1 MHRRPRGETLSER
14 LRAEVQVSA
23 ALWQVGPR
31 TDGNA
36 ASGDAKSCS
45 QRPPTANDGSSWYS
59 FPCPREVKPLLF
71 FYKYLQPVGG
81 AESGGNNDN
90 SGNPPTK
97 NHSQRKLRVNLPLTV
112 ICERTNAQESV
123 LWVRTDAHGNVIRE
137 DKTPLWRKKLHN
149 ELMSVASD
157 SNESDP
163 VLAVRSVARWK
174 SSNYSSG
181 GSGVVLTTRTLD
193 PILAVPCELPTC
205 IQQFVHCR
213 GSQASVY
220 RVFWCQQERKC
231 FAVNL
236 TSSLKSTEAPEDAE
250 IMNNPSVTSPSGLSA
265 STMAAMNAAF
275 EAAMTTAAQ
284 TARFYCVTVSPDA
297 QACAR
302 WPKLRG
308 AAIAEGVQSTSRV
321 VEHVQMQLPSLRFH
335 SMTVD
340 FIKDTSGVWWLTR
353 VVDFQ
358 ASSSIEPPRDDA
370 FFGTRDSAVCI
381 PEALRTRYGPNN
393 ESQVGHPASPSKE
406 SLLLRGDELSNTMNT
421 RSCFLCGCSCELTP
435 TFRGQLEAMVKGYSG
450 DEYKTNSS
458 ISMKTPAV
466 DEFRMT
472 LTMALDTIILMRQ
485 RGVSLPVW
493 ENAVSTVRKSQL
505 RDVCDFPTCMLCY
518 RIYQQQN
525 RLQLLAR
532 ELHCIL
538 SPNVV
543 NPCDSPEVDSES
555 TPTDGVGMAT
565 SAASGLASQ
574 LLSTEL
580 RYNQE
585 APKDVL
591 DSLEAFQIEKIPP
604 SLLLRGASPELR
616 PTGSTLTPM
625 RGADVDP
632 TATQLRL
639 VFFFHE
645 LQDGGPDLDP
655 MDFYL
660 EYQLGQNVTR
670 VQLEG
675 SKRHT
680 PNRWQ
685 LCEARVHYLCATLE
699 AFSEF
704 CSQKRLL
711 IKLKAKPRSQSD
723 DSDNEDSAAN
733 NEEEGQSPTGKP
745 SRYRDKEE
753 FFGYTL
759 LSLRAVNTAAKW
771 FGNSLQPESRT
782 DYLLELQT
790 ASYGL
795 LTLKVTVGL
804 LVDSVPLG
812 HLRDVFRGRIF
823 LEEQPPGGVYWPP
836 QSHYL
841 SGLAVPRDW
850 VGALMPSEYT
860 KLLPMRRRG
869 DRGAYGTHVATASKP
884 MVTLSPSHSVA
895 KITLPPHPGTETL
908 THHNSEEL
916 AEATTSP
923 GINVKTSSTRRMS
936 NVSTGKNW
944 LATARSGTTGD
955 DDVEITTTDQ
965 LQPEYSSRSLHLMTG
980 SMTRT
985 TLSQACLA
993 AKRIVFRTTEDAATK
1008 KFPTILL
1015 AAFLPHA
1022 SFAIPSTALSNWK
1035 APATFHFTRRYSVDR
1050 LLAEVKPGTLP
1061 MLALLGEL
1069 LLVLIE
1075 ERELPGTIDASA
1087 LESLLEPFWQHDSGW
1102 RPIPR
1107 TQTSCL
1113 PERRVIWNHAIR
1125 RWEAATGNNI
1135 IDQISQPDGSIAQR
1149 HGDTLTADIGDFRT
1163 KILALVVCELF
1174 EQMESLDDGYIEIA
1188 ELRSLAKCFP
1198 AQEYLCVE
1206 LDTDVGTRERLT
1218 QEDIV
1223 VLAQLV
1229 DQQRRLALRTLLR
1242 SLMGSSVMVDALAR
1256 FDRVG
1261 SGKMSLEKFRELAFE
1276 ALISQRKVFRAFH
1289 EEPKKPH
1296 DGFCLRHGF
1305 TEIYVTD
1312 GVCVLCTAEYQAEK
1326 SPSKP
1331 ERSPGSPQPTHTD
1344 NGTIVNAARFNGKRT
1359 LSGRSVDA
1367 DFYAEGKQNLDP
1379 ENVRRASTPPGFR
1392 RLSTD
1397 KRALDVPAVGP
1408 RRRRAVSGK
1417 TVTAQQVVD
1426 LELEGVLNRL
1436 HAAERTIVTGEAHA
1450 NERKASV
1457 ASVRTRQSSATTED
1471 TSVSHTSPGS
1481 DLGGLARIP
1490 RRKSTKTPQI
1500 SCQGDSTGPDKAA
1513 KKKRMKKRILKKTA
1527 RRVRSANSLPTS
1539 NSLSKL
1545 LRMEFSDRVLSTS
1558 ASESIIEKAVRIE
1571 QRRKE
1576 LDRLVL
1582 AEVQEVKQRLAKLL
1596 DES

>member
-23 ALWQVGPR
+23 ALWQIGPR

-36 ASGDAKSCS
+36 ASGDAESGS
-45 QRPPTANDGSSWYS
+45 QRPPNANDGSSWYS

-71 FYKYLQPVGG
+71 FYKYLQPAGG

-123 LWVRTDAHGNVIRE
+123 LWVRTDAQGNVIRE

-181 GSGVVLTTRTLD
+181 GSQRLPRILVSAGAQVLR
-193 PILAVPCELPTC
+193 
-205 IQQFVHCR
+205 
-213 GSQASVY
+213 SQLNKQ
-220 RVFWCQQERKC
+220 C
-231 FAVNL
+231 
-236 TSSLKSTEAPEDAE
+236 SLKSTEAPEDAE

-297 QACAR
+297 RACAR

-308 AAIAEGVQSTSRV
+308 AAIAEGVQATSRV

-335 SMTVD
+335 SMTAD

-393 ESQVGHPASPSKE
+393 ESQVGDPASPPKE

-421 RSCFLCGCSCELTP
+421 RSCFLCGCSCELTR

-472 LTMALDTIILMRQ
+472 LTMALDTIFLVRQ

-604 SLLLRGASPELR
+604 SLLLRGDSPELR

-655 MDFYL
+655 TDFYL

-823 LEEQPPGGVYWPP
+823 LEEQPP
-836 QSHYL
+836 
-841 SGLAVPRDW
+841 
-850 VGALMPSEYT
+850 
-860 KLLPMRRRG
+860 
-869 DRGAYGTHVATASKP
+869 
-884 MVTLSPSHSVA
+884 
-895 KITLPPHPGTETL
+895 
-908 THHNSEEL
+908 
-916 AEATTSP
+916 
-923 GINVKTSSTRRMS
+923 
-936 NVSTGKNW
+936 
-944 LATARSGTTGD
+944 
-955 DDVEITTTDQ
+955 
-965 LQPEYSSRSLHLMTG
+965 
-980 SMTRT
+980 
-985 TLSQACLA
+985 
-993 AKRIVFRTTEDAATK
+993 
-1008 KFPTILL
+1008 
-1015 AAFLPHA
+1015 
-1022 SFAIPSTALSNWK
+1022 
-1035 APATFHFTRRYSVDR
+1035 
-1050 LLAEVKPGTLP
+1050 
-1061 MLALLGEL
+1061 
-1069 LLVLIE
+1069 
-1075 ERELPGTIDASA
+1075 
-1087 LESLLEPFWQHDSGW
+1087 
-1102 RPIPR
+1102 
-1107 TQTSCL
+1107 
-1113 PERRVIWNHAIR
+1113 
-1125 RWEAATGNNI
+1125 
-1135 IDQISQPDGSIAQR
+1135 DGSIAQR

-1198 AQEYLCVE
+1198 EQEYLCVE

-1261 SGKMSLEKFRELAFE
+1261 SGEMSLEKFRELAFE

-1326 SPSKP
+1326 STSKP

-1344 NGTIVNAARFNGKRT
+1344 NGTIVDAARFNGKRT

-1367 DFYAEGKQNLDP
+1367 DFYSEGKQNLDP
-1379 ENVRRASTPPGFR
+1379 ENVRRASTPTGFR

-1471 TSVSHTSPGS
+1471 TSMSHTSPGS

-1500 SCQGDSTGPDKAA
+1500 SCQDDSTGPDKAA

-1539 NSLSKL
+1539 DSLSKL

>member
-123 LWVRTDAHGNVIRE
+123 LWCWH
-137 DKTPLWRKKLHN
+137 
-149 ELMSVASD
+149 
-157 SNESDP
+157 
-163 VLAVRSVARWK
+163 AVRASHLYTAICALSRVPGQRLPRILVSA
-174 SSNYSSG
+174 G
-181 GSGVVLTTRTLD
+181 AQVLR
-193 PILAVPCELPTC
+193 
-205 IQQFVHCR
+205 
-213 GSQASVY
+213 SQLNKQ
-220 RVFWCQQERKC
+220 C
-231 FAVNL
+231 
-236 TSSLKSTEAPEDAE
+236 SLKSTEAPEDAE

-869 DRGAYGTHVATASKP
+869 DRGAY
-884 MVTLSPSHSVA
+884 
-895 KITLPPHPGTETL
+895 
-908 THHNSEEL
+908 
-916 AEATTSP
+916 
-923 GINVKTSSTRRMS
+923 
-936 NVSTGKNW
+936 
-944 LATARSGTTGD
+944 
-955 DDVEITTTDQ
+955 
-965 LQPEYSSRSLHLMTG
+965 
-980 SMTRT
+980 
-985 TLSQACLA
+985 
-993 AKRIVFRTTEDAATK
+993 
-1008 KFPTILL
+1008 
-1015 AAFLPHA
+1015 
-1022 SFAIPSTALSNWK
+1022 
-1035 APATFHFTRRYSVDR
+1035 
-1050 LLAEVKPGTLP
+1050 
-1061 MLALLGEL
+1061 
-1069 LLVLIE
+1069 
-1075 ERELPGTIDASA
+1075 
-1087 LESLLEPFWQHDSGW
+1087 
-1102 RPIPR
+1102 
-1107 TQTSCL
+1107 
-1113 PERRVIWNHAIR
+1113 
-1125 RWEAATGNNI
+1125 
-1135 IDQISQPDGSIAQR
+1135 
-1149 HGDTLTADIGDFRT
+1149 
-1163 KILALVVCELF
+1163 VCELF

>member
-23 ALWQVGPR
+23 ALWQIGPR

-36 ASGDAKSCS
+36 ASGDAESGS
-45 QRPPTANDGSSWYS
+45 QRPPNANDGSSWYS

-71 FYKYLQPVGG
+71 FYKYLQPAGG

-123 LWVRTDAHGNVIRE
+123 LWVRTDAQGNVIRE

-181 GSGVVLTTRTLD
+181 GSAVVLTTRTLD

-297 QACAR
+297 RACAR

-308 AAIAEGVQSTSRV
+308 AAIAEGVQATSRV

-335 SMTVD
+335 SMTAD

-393 ESQVGHPASPSKE
+393 ESQVGDPASPPKE

-421 RSCFLCGCSCELTP
+421 RSCFLCGCSCELTR

-472 LTMALDTIILMRQ
+472 LTMALDTIFLVRQ

-604 SLLLRGASPELR
+604 SLLLRGDSPELR

-655 MDFYL
+655 TDFYL

-823 LEEQPPGGVYWPP
+823 LEEQPP
-836 QSHYL
+836 
-841 SGLAVPRDW
+841 
-850 VGALMPSEYT
+850 
-860 KLLPMRRRG
+860 
-869 DRGAYGTHVATASKP
+869 
-884 MVTLSPSHSVA
+884 
-895 KITLPPHPGTETL
+895 
-908 THHNSEEL
+908 
-916 AEATTSP
+916 
-923 GINVKTSSTRRMS
+923 
-936 NVSTGKNW
+936 
-944 LATARSGTTGD
+944 
-955 DDVEITTTDQ
+955 
-965 LQPEYSSRSLHLMTG
+965 
-980 SMTRT
+980 
-985 TLSQACLA
+985 
-993 AKRIVFRTTEDAATK
+993 
-1008 KFPTILL
+1008 
-1015 AAFLPHA
+1015 
-1022 SFAIPSTALSNWK
+1022 
-1035 APATFHFTRRYSVDR
+1035 
-1050 LLAEVKPGTLP
+1050 
-1061 MLALLGEL
+1061 
-1069 LLVLIE
+1069 
-1075 ERELPGTIDASA
+1075 
-1087 LESLLEPFWQHDSGW
+1087 
-1102 RPIPR
+1102 
-1107 TQTSCL
+1107 
-1113 PERRVIWNHAIR
+1113 
-1125 RWEAATGNNI
+1125 
-1135 IDQISQPDGSIAQR
+1135 DGSIAQR

-1198 AQEYLCVE
+1198 EQEYLCVE

-1261 SGKMSLEKFRELAFE
+1261 SGEMSLEKFRELAFE

-1326 SPSKP
+1326 STSKP

-1344 NGTIVNAARFNGKRT
+1344 NGTIVDAARFNGKRT

-1367 DFYAEGKQNLDP
+1367 DFYSEGKQNLDP
-1379 ENVRRASTPPGFR
+1379 ENVRRASTPTGFR

-1471 TSVSHTSPGS
+1471 TSMSHTSPGS

-1500 SCQGDSTGPDKAA
+1500 SCQDDSTGPDKAA

-1539 NSLSKL
+1539 DSLSKL

>member
-1 MHRRPRGETLSER
+1 MLQYGSRALAFYVLSADPKSDVGQRLHALYKVMQQSRKAFRLGKSVTYYKKLQTLSGNKSLNETQR
-14 LRAEVQVSA
+14 YLQFIQNLGMLGYFLADNVAFASKAKVLRFDAEELARAAASCGSA
-23 ALWQVGPR
+23 PMSLASSTLWTTSMPTRGASVCGSVAVGPR

-36 ASGDAKSCS
+36 ASGDAKVA
-45 QRPPTANDGSSWYS
+45 ANDHRT
-59 FPCPREVKPLLF
+59 PTT
-71 FYKYLQPVGG
+71 G
-81 AESGGNNDN
+81 A
-90 SGNPPTK
+90 
-97 NHSQRKLRVNLPLTV
+97 
-112 ICERTNAQESV
+112 
-123 LWVRTDAHGNVIRE
+123 
-137 DKTPLWRKKLHN
+137 
-149 ELMSVASD
+149 
-157 SNESDP
+157 
-163 VLAVRSVARWK
+163 
-174 SSNYSSG
+174 
-181 GSGVVLTTRTLD
+181 
-193 PILAVPCELPTC
+193 
-205 IQQFVHCR
+205 
-213 GSQASVY
+213 
-220 RVFWCQQERKC
+220 
-231 FAVNL
+231 
-236 TSSLKSTEAPEDAE
+236 TEAPEDAE

-297 QACAR
+297 RACAR

-308 AAIAEGVQSTSRV
+308 AAIAEGVQATSRV

-335 SMTVD
+335 SMTAD

-370 FFGTRDSAVCI
+370 FFGTRDSA
-381 PEALRTRYGPNN
+381 
-393 ESQVGHPASPSKE
+393 
-406 SLLLRGDELSNTMNT
+406 LSNTMNT
-421 RSCFLCGCSCELTP
+421 RSCFLCGCSCELTR

-472 LTMALDTIILMRQ
+472 LTMALDTIFLVRQ

-604 SLLLRGASPELR
+604 SLLLRGDSPELR

-655 MDFYL
+655 TDFYL

-753 FFGYTL
+753 
-759 LSLRAVNTAAKW
+759 SL
-771 FGNSLQPESRT
+771 

-812 HLRDVFRGRIF
+812 HLRDVFRDRIF
-823 LEEQPPGGVYWPP
+823 LEEHHQVESIGRHNLIILVAWQCLEIGSVHFAIRIHKAITHASQRGSWSLRY
-836 QSHYL
+836 SRSNSFET
-841 SGLAVPRDW
+841 SG
-850 VGALMPSEYT
+850 
-860 KLLPMRRRG
+860 
-869 DRGAYGTHVATASKP
+869 H
-884 MVTLSPSHSVA
+884 LSPSHSVA

-908 THHNSEEL
+908 THHNSEEV
-916 AEATTSP
+916 AEAAATD
-923 GINVKTSSTRRMS
+923 INVKTSSTRRMS
-936 NVSTGKNW
+936 NVTTGKNW

-955 DDVEITTTDQ
+955 DDVEITNTDQ
-965 LQPEYSSRSLHLMTG
+965 LQSEYSSRSLHLMAG

-1008 KFPTILL
+1008 KFPTVLL
-1015 AAFLPHA
+1015 AAFLRHA
-1022 SFAIPSTALSNWK
+1022 SFAIPSTSLSNWK

-1087 LESLLEPFWQHDSGW
+1087 LESLLESFWQHDSGW

-1113 PERRVIWNHAIR
+1113 PERRVIWNRAIR

-1198 AQEYLCVE
+1198 EQEYLCVE

-1242 SLMGSSVMVDALAR
+1242 SLMG
-1256 FDRVG
+1256 
-1261 SGKMSLEKFRELAFE
+1261 
-1276 ALISQRKVFRAFH
+1276 
-1289 EEPKKPH
+1289 
-1296 DGFCLRHGF
+1296 
-1305 TEIYVTD
+1305 T
-1312 GVCVLCTAEYQAEK
+1312 EK

-1344 NGTIVNAARFNGKRT
+1344 YGTIVDAARFNGKRT

-1457 ASVRTRQSSATTED
+1457 ASVRTRQSSATTEG
-1471 TSVSHTSPGS
+1471 TSMSHTSPGS

-1500 SCQGDSTGPDKAA
+1500 SCQDDSTGPDKAA

-1539 NSLSKL
+1539 DSLSKL

-1576 LDRLVL
+1576 VRISSPMHGLIYVYNFLVFH
-1582 AEVQEVKQRLAKLL
+1582 ACSSTDWYWPKSRKSNK
-1596 DES
+1596 DSPNY

>member
-23 ALWQVGPR
+23 ALWQIGPR

-36 ASGDAKSCS
+36 ASGDAESGS
-45 QRPPTANDGSSWYS
+45 QRPPNANDGSSWYS

-71 FYKYLQPVGG
+71 FYKYLQPAGG

-123 LWVRTDAHGNVIRE
+123 LWVRTDAQGNVIRE

-181 GSGVVLTTRTLD
+181 GTICALPWVPGQRLPRILVSAGAQVLR
-193 PILAVPCELPTC
+193 
-205 IQQFVHCR
+205 
-213 GSQASVY
+213 SQLNKQ
-220 RVFWCQQERKC
+220 C
-231 FAVNL
+231 
-236 TSSLKSTEAPEDAE
+236 SLKSTEAPEDAE

-297 QACAR
+297 RACAR

-308 AAIAEGVQSTSRV
+308 AAIAEGVQATSRV

-335 SMTVD
+335 SMTAD

-393 ESQVGHPASPSKE
+393 ESQVGDPASPPKE

-421 RSCFLCGCSCELTP
+421 RSCFLCGCSCELTR

-472 LTMALDTIILMRQ
+472 LTMALDTIFLVRQ

-604 SLLLRGASPELR
+604 SLLLRGDSPELR

-655 MDFYL
+655 TDFYL

-823 LEEQPPGGVYWPP
+823 LEEQPP
-836 QSHYL
+836 
-841 SGLAVPRDW
+841 
-850 VGALMPSEYT
+850 
-860 KLLPMRRRG
+860 
-869 DRGAYGTHVATASKP
+869 
-884 MVTLSPSHSVA
+884 
-895 KITLPPHPGTETL
+895 
-908 THHNSEEL
+908 
-916 AEATTSP
+916 
-923 GINVKTSSTRRMS
+923 
-936 NVSTGKNW
+936 
-944 LATARSGTTGD
+944 
-955 DDVEITTTDQ
+955 
-965 LQPEYSSRSLHLMTG
+965 
-980 SMTRT
+980 
-985 TLSQACLA
+985 
-993 AKRIVFRTTEDAATK
+993 
-1008 KFPTILL
+1008 
-1015 AAFLPHA
+1015 
-1022 SFAIPSTALSNWK
+1022 
-1035 APATFHFTRRYSVDR
+1035 
-1050 LLAEVKPGTLP
+1050 
-1061 MLALLGEL
+1061 
-1069 LLVLIE
+1069 
-1075 ERELPGTIDASA
+1075 
-1087 LESLLEPFWQHDSGW
+1087 
-1102 RPIPR
+1102 
-1107 TQTSCL
+1107 
-1113 PERRVIWNHAIR
+1113 
-1125 RWEAATGNNI
+1125 
-1135 IDQISQPDGSIAQR
+1135 DGSIAQR

-1198 AQEYLCVE
+1198 EQEYLCVE

-1261 SGKMSLEKFRELAFE
+1261 SGEMSLEKFRELAFE

-1326 SPSKP
+1326 STSKP

-1344 NGTIVNAARFNGKRT
+1344 NGTIVDAARFNGKRT

-1367 DFYAEGKQNLDP
+1367 DFYSEGKQNLDP
-1379 ENVRRASTPPGFR
+1379 ENVRRASTPTGFR

-1471 TSVSHTSPGS
+1471 TSMSHTSPGS

-1500 SCQGDSTGPDKAA
+1500 SCQDDSTGPDKAA

-1539 NSLSKL
+1539 DSLSKL

>member
-23 ALWQVGPR
+23 ALWQIGPR

-36 ASGDAKSCS
+36 ASGDAESGS
-45 QRPPTANDGSSWYS
+45 QRPPNANDGS
-59 FPCPREVKPLLF
+59 PLLF
-71 FYKYLQPVGG
+71 FYKYLQPAGG

-123 LWVRTDAHGNVIRE
+123 LWVRTDAQGNVIRE

-181 GSGVVLTTRTLD
+181 GSAVVLTTRTLD

-236 TSSLKSTEAPEDAE
+236 TSSTEAPEDAE

-297 QACAR
+297 RACAR

-308 AAIAEGVQSTSRV
+308 AAIAEGVQATSRV

-335 SMTVD
+335 SMTAD

-393 ESQVGHPASPSKE
+393 ESQVGDPASPPKE

-421 RSCFLCGCSCELTP
+421 RSCFLCGCSCELTR

-472 LTMALDTIILMRQ
+472 LTMALDTIFLVRQ

-543 NPCDSPEVDSES
+543 NPCDSPE
-555 TPTDGVGMAT
+555 
-565 SAASGLASQ
+565 
-574 LLSTEL
+574 
-580 RYNQE
+580 
-585 APKDVL
+585 
-591 DSLEAFQIEKIPP
+591 IEKIPP
-604 SLLLRGASPELR
+604 SLLLRGDSPELR

-655 MDFYL
+655 TDFYL
-660 EYQLGQNVTR
+660 EYN
-670 VQLEG
+670 
-675 SKRHT
+675 
-680 PNRWQ
+680 W
-685 LCEARVHYLCATLE
+685 ARIRRTE
-699 AFSEF
+699 
-704 CSQKRLL
+704 
-711 IKLKAKPRSQSD
+711 SD
-723 DSDNEDSAAN
+723 W
-733 NEEEGQSPTGKP
+733 KP

-812 HLRDVFRGRIF
+812 HLRDVFRAAFSWRNSHQVESIGRHNLIILVAWQC
-823 LEEQPPGGVYWPP
+823 LEIGSV
-836 QSHYL
+836 HY
-841 SGLAVPRDW
+841 A
-850 VGALMPSEYT
+850 SEYT

-869 DRGAYGTHVATASKP
+869 ARGAYGTHVATASKP

-908 THHNSEEL
+908 TITTVKNSGGYTSQYKCEDILYAANVECINRQEL
-916 AEATTSP
+916 AC
-923 GINVKTSSTRRMS
+923 
-936 NVSTGKNW
+936 
-944 LATARSGTTGD
+944 D
-955 DDVEITTTDQ
+955 CEI
-965 LQPEYSSRSLHLMTG
+965 
-980 SMTRT
+980 RT

-993 AKRIVFRTTEDAATK
+993 ASESFFAPPKTLRLKILDHFTRSISPSRKFRNS
-1008 KFPTILL
+1008 I
-1015 AAFLPHA
+1015 H
-1022 SFAIPSTALSNWK
+1022 SLSNWK
-1035 APATFHFTRRYSVDR
+1035 APATFHFTRRYTVDR

-1075 ERELPGTIDASA
+1075 ERELPGTIDAA
-1087 LESLLEPFWQHDSGW
+1087 HWSLCSSHFGTDSGW

-1113 PERRVIWNHAIR
+1113 PERRVIWNRAIR

-1198 AQEYLCVE
+1198 EQEYLCVE

-1229 DQQRRLALRTLLR
+1229 DSKTFGLTDLLR
-1242 SLMGSSVMVDALAR
+1242 SLMG
-1256 FDRVG
+1256 
-1261 SGKMSLEKFRELAFE
+1261 
-1276 ALISQRKVFRAFH
+1276 
-1289 EEPKKPH
+1289 
-1296 DGFCLRHGF
+1296 RHLN
-1305 TEIYVTD
+1305 VTH
-1312 GVCVLCTAEYQAEK
+1312 L
-1326 SPSKP
+1326 
-1331 ERSPGSPQPTHTD
+1331 
-1344 NGTIVNAARFNGKRT
+1344 
-1359 LSGRSVDA
+1359 
-1367 DFYAEGKQNLDP
+1367 
-1379 ENVRRASTPPGFR
+1379 PGF
-1392 RLSTD
+1392 
-1397 KRALDVPAVGP
+1397 
-1408 RRRRAVSGK
+1408 
-1417 TVTAQQVVD
+1417 
-1426 LELEGVLNRL
+1426 
-1436 HAAERTIVTGEAHA
+1436 
-1450 NERKASV
+1450 
-1457 ASVRTRQSSATTED
+1457 
-1471 TSVSHTSPGS
+1471 

-1500 SCQGDSTGPDKAA
+1500 SCQDDSTGPDKAA

-1539 NSLSKL
+1539 DSLSKL

-1576 LDRLVL
+1576 VRISSPMHGLIYVYNFLCVSCLQLDRLVL

-1596 DES
+1596 TNRSQIRIIEYSRRHGHVS

>member
-23 ALWQVGPR
+23 ALWQIGPR

-36 ASGDAKSCS
+36 ASGDAESGS
-45 QRPPTANDGSSWYS
+45 QRPPNANDGSSWYS

-71 FYKYLQPVGG
+71 FYKYLQPAGG

-123 LWVRTDAHGNVIRE
+123 LWCWH
-137 DKTPLWRKKLHN
+137 
-149 ELMSVASD
+149 
-157 SNESDP
+157 
-163 VLAVRSVARWK
+163 AVRASHLYTAICALPWVPGQRLPRILVSA
-174 SSNYSSG
+174 G
-181 GSGVVLTTRTLD
+181 AQVLR
-193 PILAVPCELPTC
+193 
-205 IQQFVHCR
+205 
-213 GSQASVY
+213 SQLNKQ
-220 RVFWCQQERKC
+220 C
-231 FAVNL
+231 
-236 TSSLKSTEAPEDAE
+236 SLKSTEAPEDAE

-297 QACAR
+297 RACAR

-308 AAIAEGVQSTSRV
+308 AAIAEGVQATSRV

-335 SMTVD
+335 SMTAD

-393 ESQVGHPASPSKE
+393 ESQVGDPASPPKE

-421 RSCFLCGCSCELTP
+421 RSCFLCGCSCELTR

-472 LTMALDTIILMRQ
+472 LTMALDTIFLVRQ

-604 SLLLRGASPELR
+604 SLLLRGDSPELR

-655 MDFYL
+655 TDFYL

-823 LEEQPPGGVYWPP
+823 LEEQPP
-836 QSHYL
+836 
-841 SGLAVPRDW
+841 
-850 VGALMPSEYT
+850 
-860 KLLPMRRRG
+860 
-869 DRGAYGTHVATASKP
+869 
-884 MVTLSPSHSVA
+884 
-895 KITLPPHPGTETL
+895 
-908 THHNSEEL
+908 
-916 AEATTSP
+916 
-923 GINVKTSSTRRMS
+923 
-936 NVSTGKNW
+936 
-944 LATARSGTTGD
+944 
-955 DDVEITTTDQ
+955 
-965 LQPEYSSRSLHLMTG
+965 
-980 SMTRT
+980 
-985 TLSQACLA
+985 
-993 AKRIVFRTTEDAATK
+993 
-1008 KFPTILL
+1008 
-1015 AAFLPHA
+1015 
-1022 SFAIPSTALSNWK
+1022 
-1035 APATFHFTRRYSVDR
+1035 
-1050 LLAEVKPGTLP
+1050 
-1061 MLALLGEL
+1061 
-1069 LLVLIE
+1069 
-1075 ERELPGTIDASA
+1075 
-1087 LESLLEPFWQHDSGW
+1087 
-1102 RPIPR
+1102 
-1107 TQTSCL
+1107 
-1113 PERRVIWNHAIR
+1113 
-1125 RWEAATGNNI
+1125 
-1135 IDQISQPDGSIAQR
+1135 
-1149 HGDTLTADIGDFRT
+1149 ADIGDFRT

-1198 AQEYLCVE
+1198 EQEYLCVE

-1261 SGKMSLEKFRELAFE
+1261 SGEMSLEKFRELAFE

-1326 SPSKP
+1326 STSKP

-1344 NGTIVNAARFNGKRT
+1344 NGTIVDAARFNGKRT

-1367 DFYAEGKQNLDP
+1367 DFYSEGKQNLDP
-1379 ENVRRASTPPGFR
+1379 ENVRRASTPTGFR

-1471 TSVSHTSPGS
+1471 TSMSHTSPGS

-1500 SCQGDSTGPDKAA
+1500 SCQDDSTGPDKAA

-1539 NSLSKL
+1539 DSLSKL